1 MDDKFSKMIYIF
13 DENAGDSVLVLKG
26 ELHKYLIKVRRHREG
41 DKIAFRNEEDIKI
54 LHTYKVDSI
63 EPKKVILSLQDSKEL
78 EIKAKKTLHV
88 GWCKIDAKSVEKV
101 LPSLSEMGVDKITF
115 IECERSQRNIKLD
128 FKRFDRILHASMQQC
143 GSTQKIE
150 FETSNSLEDFV
161 NKYPDAKVFDF
172 VDKTLDDVKE
182 ISTVIIGCEGGFS
195 QNEKDMLSSQE
206 VFRLDTPM
214 ILRSESAVICVA
226 SKVLL

>member
-1 MDDKFSKMIYIF
+1 MIYIF
-13 DENAGDSVLVLKG
+13 DEKAGDDVLSLKG
-26 ELHKYLIKVRRHREG
+26 ELFKYLIKVRRHKEG
-41 DKIAFRNEEDIKI
+41 DMVAFRNEENIKM
-54 LHTYKVDSI
+54 LHTYKLESI
-63 EPKKVILSLQDSKEL
+63 EPKKAFLYLQDSKEL
-78 EIKAKKTLHV
+78 EVKPKKDLHI
-88 GWCKIDAKSVEKV
+88 GWCKVDTKSVEKV
-101 LPSLSEMGVDKITF
+101 LPSLSEIGVKKITF

-150 FETSNSLEDFV
+150 FDSSSSLEEFV
-161 NKYPDAKVFDF
+161 KENPNAKVFDF
-172 VDKTLDDVKE
+172 VEKTLDEVED

-195 QNEKDMLSSQE
+195 QDEKEFLKSLE

-214 ILRSESAVICVA
+214 VLRSESAVMAVA